1 MSATTERRAWILGT
15 TAPALIFLLVI
26 AYLPI
31 AYAVMLSFFKK
42 TAFNP
47 AMKWVGL
54 ANYRYILEVWGLVS
68 ALLLNRA
75 FRGLNFVRS
84 LFVLPYL
91 LPSIVVALIFQW
103 LLSQEYGVVNQI
115 LMQTGVVA
123 RPINFFGG
131 LATAM
136 WAVIGM
142 AGWQYGSF
150 ATLLILARLQAINP
164 KLYEAAAVSGAGTL
178 RAFWDVTL
186 PNLRTTLIVIALLRG
201 IWMFNKFDSIWLV
214 THGGPLK
221 GAAGG
226 RRRLLQAVR
235 PHEGDRGGAVSRLQL
250 YGPFALLLVVLVFV
264 AFPFYWMVLT
274 SFTPREALFRP
285 PYRFFR
291 LDFSLG
297 NYRELLFATEFVRYF
312 ANSLIA
318 AVGAIVLNV
327 VAATLAGYGLT
338 RFAFPCKKTFAFGT
352 LFSYM
357 FPPMLM
363 AIPLYI
369 LFSALQMRN
378 TYTGLILAHMAIS
391 LPLNIWLMWQYFQ
404 IVPQSLEEAAWVSGA
419 SRLRALRQVCLP
431 SARPGILSV
440 AIFSF
445 ALSWNDFTF
454 AFLLQTDRKMFT
466 LPVGLATFV
475 EQTGV
480 HWGMVMAAA
489 VLVSVPTFL
498 LVFFLQRYLLSGLR
512 TAG

>member
-1 MSATTERRAWILGT
+1 MKNAQTERRAWIFGT
-15 TAPALIFLLVI
+15 TAPALVFLLVI

-54 ANYRYILEVWGLVS
+54 ANYRYILEEPEIWNAFWRSVVFTLGAVGLQLVWGLVA

-115 LMQTGVVA
+115 LMQTGAVA

-136 WAVIGM
+136 WSVIGM

-221 GAAGG
+221 HTETLPLYAYRLAFEEFDFGLAAAACSVMFVV
-226 RRRLLQAVR
+226 LLV
-235 PHEGDRGGAVSRLQL
+235 GAVV
-250 YGPFALLLVVLVFV
+250 Y
-264 AFPFYWMVLT
+264 
-274 SFTPREALFRP
+274 
-285 PYRFFR
+285 FR
-291 LDFSLG
+291 LFDPTK
-297 NYRELLFATEFVRYF
+297 EIE
-312 ANSLIA
+312 
-318 AVGAIVLNV
+318 VG
-327 VAATLAGYGLT
+327 
-338 RFAFPCKKTFAFGT
+338 R
-352 LFSYM
+352 
-357 FPPMLM
+357 
-363 AIPLYI
+363 
-369 LFSALQMRN
+369 
-378 TYTGLILAHMAIS
+378 
-391 LPLNIWLMWQYFQ
+391 
-404 IVPQSLEEAAWVSGA
+404 
-419 SRLRALRQVCLP
+419 
-431 SARPGILSV
+431 
-440 AIFSF
+440 
-445 ALSWNDFTF
+445 
-454 AFLLQTDRKMFT
+454 
-466 LPVGLATFV
+466 
-475 EQTGV
+475 
-480 HWGMVMAAA
+480 
-489 VLVSVPTFL
+489 
-498 LVFFLQRYLLSGLR
+498 
-512 TAG
+512 